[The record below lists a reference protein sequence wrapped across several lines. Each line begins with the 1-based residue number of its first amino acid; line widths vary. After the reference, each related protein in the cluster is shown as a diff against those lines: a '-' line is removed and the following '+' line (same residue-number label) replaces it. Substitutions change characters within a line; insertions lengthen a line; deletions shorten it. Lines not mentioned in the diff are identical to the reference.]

1 MAHLLVVSLIWAF
14 SFGLIKGNLQ
24 GLDPSFVSWVRMTLS
39 LLVFLPFLRPAQMK
53 WRQAW
58 QLIVLGG
65 VQYGLMY
72 VFYIASFETLKA
84 HQVALSTVL
93 TPLFVVGLE
102 AWTTRTLRARFA
114 LAALLAV
121 GGAALL
127 NPDPTSLGAWKGM
140 LLVQGSNL
148 CFAVGQ
154 VWYRRLGR
162 GPTPDRSSFAL
173 AYAGAVL
180 VTGMAALLT
189 NDSIPSSLTFTQ
201 IWTLGYLGF
210 VASGICFFL
219 WNVGAKATNA
229 GVLAVFNNVKIP
241 LAVLVSLLVFG
252 ESAQWSR
259 LLSASAMIA
268 LALWLGARTSKQA
281 SPEKAL
287 ASVRNDTK

>member
-127 NPDPTSLGAWKGM
+127 NPDPTCLARGKACCSCRAPTSVSPSDKYGTDAWDGD
-140 LLVQGSNL
+140 
-148 CFAVGQ
+148 
-154 VWYRRLGR
+154 RLR
-162 GPTPDRSSFAL
+162 TDR
-173 AYAGAVL
+173 VL
-180 VTGMAALLT
+180 PLLT
-189 NDSIPSSLTFTQ
+189 RAPCS
-201 IWTLGYLGF
+201 
-210 VASGICFFL
+210 
-219 WNVGAKATNA
+219 
-229 GVLAVFNNVKIP
+229 
-241 LAVLVSLLVFG
+241 
-252 ESAQWSR
+252 
-259 LLSASAMIA
+259 
-268 LALWLGARTSKQA
+268 
-281 SPEKAL
+281 
-287 ASVRNDTK
+287 